1 MIVFVDNYDSF
12 IYNIVQYVG
21 PIDPDLKVF
30 RNDEIDL
37 DGVEKLKP
45 RKIIISPGPGHPD
58 DAGISCR
65 IVKAFFEKIPILGIC
80 LGHQAI
86 ARAFGGQV
94 GEAPEL
100 LHGKS
105 SQVFHK
111 AIGLLNGMP
120 NPFTAGRYHSL
131 AVFEETLPDS
141 LEVIAYTSDGDVM
154 GIKHRQ
160 YPVYGLQFHPESVLT
175 IGGEKIIAN
184 FLNGDL

>member
-30 RNDEIDL
+30 RNDGIDL
-37 DGVEKLKP
+37 EGVKKLRP
-45 RKIIISPGPGHPD
+45 CKIIISPGPGHPD
-58 DAGISCR
+58 DAGISCG
-65 IVKAFFEKIPILGIC
+65 IVKAFFDKIPILGIC

-86 ARAFGGQV
+86 ARAFGGEV
-94 GEAPEL
+94 GQAPEL

-111 AIGLLNGMP
+111 AIGILNGMP

-131 AVFEETLPDS
+131 AVFEEKLPDS
-141 LEVIAYTSDGDVM
+141 LDVIAYTSKGDIM

-175 IGGEKIIAN
+175 EGGEKIIAN
-184 FLNGDL
+184 FLNGNI

>member
-21 PIDPDLKVF
+21 PIDPDLRVF

-37 DGVEKLKP
+37 DGVIKLKP

-58 DAGISCR
+58 DAGISCE
-65 IVKAFFEKIPILGIC
+65 IVKTFFDKIPILGIC

-86 ARAFGGQV
+86 ARAFGGDV
-94 GEAPEL
+94 DEAPEL

-105 SQVFHK
+105 SQIFHK
-111 AIGLLNGMP
+111 AVGILNGLP

-131 AVFEETLPDS
+131 TVFEETLPDS
-141 LEVIAYTSDGDVM
+141 LEVIAYTSKGDVM

-160 YPVYGLQFHPESVLT
+160 YPVYGLQFHPESILT
-175 IGGEKIIAN
+175 ESGEKIIAN

>member
-21 PIDPDLKVF
+21 KIHQDIKVF
-30 RNDEIDL
+30 RNDEIDI
-37 DGVEKLKP
+37 DDIEKLKP
-45 RKIIISPGPGHPD
+45 QRIIISPGPGHPD
-58 DAGISCR
+58 EAGISCR
-65 IVKAFFEKIPILGIC
+65 IVEALFDKIPILGVC

-86 ARAFGGQV
+86 ACAFGGAV
-94 GEAPEL
+94 GEATEI
-100 LHGKS
+100 LHGKP

-111 AIGLLNGMP
+111 AVGILNGMP

-131 AVFEETLPDS
+131 TVFEETLPDS
-141 LEVIAYTSDGDVM
+141 LEVIAYTSKGDIM

-160 YPVYGLQFHPESVLT
+160 YPVYGLQFHPESILT
-175 IGGEKIIAN
+175 ENGERIIAN